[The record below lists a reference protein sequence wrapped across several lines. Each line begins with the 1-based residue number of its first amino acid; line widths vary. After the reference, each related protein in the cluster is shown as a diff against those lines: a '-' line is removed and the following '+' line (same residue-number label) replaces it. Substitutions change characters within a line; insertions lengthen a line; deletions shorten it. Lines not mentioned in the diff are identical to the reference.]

1 MKFNDGDVVPYERL
15 LQPRVEAEV
24 AFVLKD
30 DLVEGPL
37 DIAQCRAAV
46 AFAVPALEIVDSR
59 ISDWDISFGDTVA
72 DNASSGLFVL
82 GRDRKSLDEF
92 EPADVLMGLR
102 VDGDLVASG
111 DGRECLGDPLNAL
124 SWLARRAREFGDPL
138 LGGQVVLSGA
148 LGKLSAVH
156 AGARS
161 KRSSSPWAASPSTSL
176 KALRR
181 DAASL
186 RAQGPLAHEAA
197 AGRSAERI
205 LPLARGVTSRGPIL
219 DDRAPTV
226 VDGPLERRRLRV
238 VRGRSPTP

>member
-1 MKFNDGDVVPYERL
+1 M
-15 LQPRVEAEV
+15 
-24 AFVLKD
+24 LKD

-124 SWLARRAREFGDPL
+124 SCSHGALASSVIRSSGARWSSRARWGSSVPYMP
-138 LGGQVVLSGA
+138 GPGRSGHQA
-148 LGKLSAVH
+148 LGPRH
-156 AGARS
+156 RQP
-161 KRSSSPWAASPSTSL
+161 R
-176 KALRR
+176 
-181 DAASL
+181 
-186 RAQGPLAHEAA
+186 
-197 AGRSAERI
+197 
-205 LPLARGVTSRGPIL
+205 
-219 DDRAPTV
+219 
-226 VDGPLERRRLRV
+226 
-238 VRGRSPTP
+238 